1 VADVTTDKPYLLL
14 IYAFLER
21 ESAAGADGL
30 RQRGIV
36 ALPDFVC
43 NAGAVIGYR
52 SAAGAT
58 PGQILAVCVATGDER
73 LYANLLLTVC
83 FLTPS
88 S

>member
-1 VADVTTDKPYLLL
+1 MADVTTDKPYLLL

-21 ESAAGADGL
+21 ESPAGPGAGLLPGGAAGA
-30 RQRGIV
+30 
-36 ALPDFVC
+36 A
-43 NAGAVIGYR
+43 
-52 SAAGAT
+52 

-73 LYANLLLTVC
+73 LYANLLLTVG